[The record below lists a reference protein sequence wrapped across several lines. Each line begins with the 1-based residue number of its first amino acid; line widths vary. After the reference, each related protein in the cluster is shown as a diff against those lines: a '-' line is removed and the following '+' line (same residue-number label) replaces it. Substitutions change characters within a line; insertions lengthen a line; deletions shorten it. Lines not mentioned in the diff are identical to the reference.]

1 MSDQFIDYLLI
12 AAGVLAWLIA
22 GAVASGVFG
31 AAIKRMR
38 GERE

>member
-1 MSDQFIDYLLI
+1 MSDYLFIASGLL
-12 AAGVLAWLIA
+12 VWLIA
-22 GAVASGVFG
+22 GTVASGVFG